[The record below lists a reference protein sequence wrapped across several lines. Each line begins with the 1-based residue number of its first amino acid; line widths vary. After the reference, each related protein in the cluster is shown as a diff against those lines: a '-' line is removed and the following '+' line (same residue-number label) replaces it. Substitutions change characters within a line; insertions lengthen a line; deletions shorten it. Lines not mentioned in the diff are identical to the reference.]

1 LADAALKIKE
11 NKMNQR
17 LEARIAW
24 VLADLLND
32 VTEQLWNRYD
42 KEFAEFAMEEEKKD
56 IRIGEMVS
64 EMDPDS
70 PF

>member
-1 LADAALKIKE
+1 
-11 NKMNQR
+11 MNQR

-24 VLADLLND
+24 VLVDLLDD
-32 VTEQLWNRYD
+32 VTAQLWNRYD
-42 KEFAEFAMEEEKKD
+42 KEFVEFAMEEEQKD

>member
-1 LADAALKIKE
+1 
-11 NKMNQR
+11 MNQG

-24 VLADLLND
+24 VLVNLLED

-42 KEFAEFAMEEEKKD
+42 KEFVDFAMEDQKED

-64 EMDPDS
+64 QRDPDS
-70 PF
+70 SFEPES

>member
-1 LADAALKIKE
+1 
-11 NKMNQR
+11 MNQR

-42 KEFAEFAMEEEKKD
+42 KEFVEFAMEEKKKD
-56 IRIGEMVS
+56 IRRAERIS

-70 PF
+70 PFKPEF

>member
-1 LADAALKIKE
+1 
-11 NKMNQR
+11 MNQR